1 MIYFNNQR
9 KKLARLFTFMLVLL
23 FIMSCKTEVTTNISV
38 NQTENELVRHTVNSE
53 GHPMAVWEKAA
64 VSPKGIILFVHGR
77 TWSAVPDF
85 DLQVEGE
92 DLSLMDGMVEKGYST
107 YAIDLRGYGET
118 PRDST
123 EWLTPNIAAKDI
135 QNVLRWVSK
144 QHNNKKV
151 HLFGWSM
158 GSTLSLLATQ
168 QNSKDIASLTL
179 FGFWKDMDFQFPK
192 SKKAPVLRKIV
203 NTAKSA
209 ASDFIVPGSISQKA
223 IDTYVKM
230 ALDSDSIKVDWKNG
244 YEYNSLNPALI
255 TTPTLIIQGELDPIA
270 PTKVQAKLFARLKT
284 ADKSWAVISGGDHA
298 AFMETPRGE
307 FISVFEG
314 FLTRFNK

>member
-1 MIYFNNQR
+1 
-9 KKLARLFTFMLVLL
+9 MLTLVSVFL
-23 FIMSCKTEVTTNISV
+23 FITSCKTEKATDTFS
-38 NQTENELVRHTVNSE
+38 QQQKKELIQHTVDSD
-53 GHPMAVWEKAA
+53 GHPMAVWEKG
-64 VSPKGIILFVHGR
+64 VENPKGIILFVHGR

-92 DLSLMDGMVEKGYST
+92 DLSLMDGMIAEGYST
-107 YAIDLRGYGET
+107 YAIDLRGYGKT
-118 PRDST
+118 PRDTT
-123 EWLTPNIAAKDI
+123 EWSTPNVAAKDI

-168 QNSKDIASLTL
+168 QKADDIASLTL
-179 FGFWKDMDFQFPK
+179 FGFWKDMDYQFPE
-192 SKKAPVLRKIV
+192 SKKSPVLRKIV

-209 ASDFIVPGSISQKA
+209 ASDFIVPGSISKKA
-223 IDTYVKM
+223 IATYVKM
-230 ALDSDSIKVDWKNG
+230 ALESDPIKVDWKNLN
-244 YEYNSLNPALI
+244 EYNSLNPALI

-270 PTKVQAKLFARLKT
+270 PTAVQTKLFTRLKT

-298 AFMETPRGE
+298 AFMETPRKH
-307 FISVFEG
+307 FISTFEA
-314 FLTRFNK
+314 FINRFNN

>member
-1 MIYFNNQR
+1 MKIILR
-9 KKLARLFTFMLVLL
+9 I
-23 FIMSCKTEVTTNISV
+23 FILTIAVCIITTSCKTEVTTDISA
-38 NQTENELVRHTVNSE
+38 QQPKAELIRHTVDSD
-53 GHPMAVWEKAA
+53 GHAMAVWEKGKKD
-64 VSPKGIILFVHGR
+64 SKGIILFVHGR

-92 DLSLMDGMVEKGYST
+92 DLSLMDGMVAKGFTT

-118 PRDST
+118 ARDAT
-123 EWLTPNIAAKDI
+123 EWSTPNIAAKDI

-168 QNSKDIASLTL
+168 QNSDDIASLTL
-179 FGFWKDMDFQFPK
+179 FGFWKDMDYQFPE
-192 SKKAPVLRKIV
+192 SKKSPVLRKTV

-209 ASDFIVPGSISQKA
+209 ASDFIVPGNISEKA
-223 IDTYVKM
+223 VETYVKM
-230 ALDSDSIKVDWKNG
+230 ALESDPIKVDWKNQH
-244 YEYNSLNPALI
+244 EYNNLDPSLI
-255 TTPTLIIQGELDPIA
+255 TIPTLIIQGELDPIS
-270 PTKVQAKLFARLKT
+270 PTAVQAKLFTRLKT

-298 AFMETPRGE
+298 AFMESPRKH
-307 FISVFEG
+307 FISTFAA
-314 FLTRFNK
+314 FINRFNH